1 MIFGGRSKLKSV
13 KDTVEQLQVQLTCSE
28 SEVLEKL
35 QMIDLN
41 THDLK
46 RLKYL
51 SQYTDQHI
59 EYLVD
64 QFYDTIL
71 QVPELRE
78 IISEN
83 SSVTRLKSV
92 IQPHLL
98 SLFDGVIDDQFLNKR
113 LQVAKVH
120 YRIGLK
126 PAWYLAAFQGVQSTL
141 IQVITKEIENPE
153 DWFCFI
159 ESVTKILNLEQ
170 QIVLEAYEEET
181 TKGMRESFQQ
191 GRVDIQRAVLDV
203 SDQLV
208 ASSQEAKALID
219 TLVRSSSEVESISNE
234 GHEQAEATKKIGVAG
249 QKSLQ
254 LMLEKVQMIAENIE
268 SMSGIVANVE
278 SSSNQITG
286 VVKIVQDIAEQTNLL
301 ALNSAIEAARAGEHG
316 RGFAV
321 VADEVRNLADQTK
334 SSISTINGLVKNS
347 NQYTKE
353 LIASLVTV
361 TKEVEE
367 SSDASRSTYQD
378 FEKIIGAM
386 ESNLETNAHIQKQAS
401 NQTIVLSD
409 IEEVVDIVVDSADK
423 LHEVVEV
430 K

>member
-1 MIFGGRSKLKSV
+1 M
-13 KDTVEQLQVQLTCSE
+13 
-28 SEVLEKL
+28 
-35 QMIDLN
+35 
-41 THDLK
+41 
-46 RLKYL
+46 
-51 SQYTDQHI
+51 
-59 EYLVD
+59 
-64 QFYDTIL
+64 
-71 QVPELRE
+71 
-78 IISEN
+78 
-83 SSVTRLKSV
+83 
-92 IQPHLL
+92 
-98 SLFDGVIDDQFLNKR
+98 
-113 LQVAKVH
+113 
-120 YRIGLK
+120 
-126 PAWYLAAFQGVQSTL
+126 
-141 IQVITKEIENPE
+141 
-153 DWFCFI
+153 
-159 ESVTKILNLEQ
+159 
-170 QIVLEAYEEET
+170 
-181 TKGMRESFQQ
+181 
-191 GRVDIQRAVLDV
+191 
-203 SDQLV
+203 
-208 ASSQEAKALID
+208 ID